1 MSDELVQRAWAV
13 IVQRVDSL
21 EDSDE
26 QRAAFDGVVAYYE
39 ETIENLR
46 DTMAMASGMLDGVY
60 DETGSVAQA
69 RFILDVDG
77 EADDDE

>member
-1 MSDELVQRAWAV
+1 
-13 IVQRVDSL
+13 
-21 EDSDE
+21 
-26 QRAAFDGVVAYYE
+26 VAYYE